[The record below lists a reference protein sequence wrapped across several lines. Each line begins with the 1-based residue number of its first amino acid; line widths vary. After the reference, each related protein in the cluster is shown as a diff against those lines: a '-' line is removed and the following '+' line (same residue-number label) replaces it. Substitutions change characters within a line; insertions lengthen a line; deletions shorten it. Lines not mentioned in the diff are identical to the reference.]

1 MEALMRNFDRKDRLI
16 LALAALLR
24 AERETRGVLES
35 ALQNETVSI
44 ETLRAIL
51 SDPVPVITEDDI
63 KFAEEFARSRH
74 APPFHLTNKPFSTAK
89 RTS

>member
-1 MEALMRNFDRKDRLI
+1 MRNVDRKDRLI

-24 AERETRGVLES
+24 AERETRGALEA
-35 ALQNETVSI
+35 ALQNESVNL

-63 KFAEEFARSRH
+63 AFAEHFARSRH
-74 APPFHLTNKPFSTAK
+74 LPPFHLSNEPLSTAK
-89 RTS
+89 PTS

>member
-1 MEALMRNFDRKDRLI
+1 MEALMRNVDRKDRLI

-24 AERETRGVLES
+24 AERETRGALES

-63 KFAEEFARSRH
+63 SFAEDFARSRH
-74 APPFHLTNKPFSTAK
+74 LPPFHLTNNPLSAAK

>member
-1 MEALMRNFDRKDRLI
+1 MRNVDRKDRLI

-24 AERETRGVLES
+24 AERETRGALEA
-35 ALQNETVSI
+35 ALQNESVNL

-63 KFAEEFARSRH
+63 AFAEDFARSRH
-74 APPFHLTNKPFSTAK
+74 LPPFHLSNEPLSTAK
-89 RTS
+89 PTS